1 MSADKHIDR
10 ICIIITVIAVLIT
23 VLFMSGEKIG
33 IQKIV
38 DEDAEKYS
46 ALDNF
51 TVNDQNGEWNTEG
64 ASVITLQ
71 GDTAAISGNG
81 AYFYNGSVVIT
92 NAGKYVVSGTLTDG
106 YISVDAYQSS
116 KVWILLDG
124 MDITSSDNA
133 AIRVEEADKVFLT
146 LAEGS
151 QNYLTGGSEL
161 NETAMADGTGGVIF
175 AHDDLTINGS
185 GSLTIVSGYKHGIDA
200 NDDLVITGG
209 IISITAPADG
219 IHANDSLRV
228 MNADITINA
237 DDDGMAV
244 TKEGGYLHIR
254 SGKINITS
262 GDDAIHTAGDIT
274 IDGGTITISAKDD
287 AIHSD
292 TEVVINNGEMLISEC
307 YEGIEAVRIEIND
320 GTVTIYPSDDGINAN
335 GGSDSFGMGPGF
347 RPGGRDQSAAATA
360 EPAPTAD
367 AEPEAEDDPG
377 WVHINGGVI
386 TIINNDARDADGI
399 DSNGDLV
406 ITGGTIRVS
415 LPGGGGNNAIDFGSE
430 SGGKALISGGDL
442 AAAGGASMAENF
454 DESSE
459 QPVIMYNLTENV
471 DGGTTILVLDAAG
484 NEIINYAPPQSFN
497 SVFLSSPE
505 LKIGKTYTIVI
516 GESEEELTIEQDAVT
531 LGNAGMGSF
540 GGGSGR
546 GGGRWQNRGVPTPNT
561 DGSAGDPTPG
571 QWSDMGF
578 GSGGKMPHNGEMPD
592 FDGTEMPWSETGGS
606 GMRPQDGG
614 FFDGN
619 TPPPFD
625 MSDGEGRMGPGG
637 MGSRTDVD
645 QQESEEEAMASTGK
659 SLSEFGPEILI
670 LLSASILVLFA
681 ALGFA
686 VLYKH

>member
-1 MSADKHIDR
+1 MSTHKRIDL
-10 ICIIITVIAVLIT
+10 ICVVVIACALILT
-23 VLFMSGEKIG
+23 ILFMNGEKLG
-33 IQKIV
+33 IVPIV
-38 DEDAEKYS
+38 DEDSPYTEKTEH
-46 ALDNF
+46 F
-51 TVNDQNGEWNTEG
+51 TSNDLNGSWSTEN
-64 ASVITLQ
+64 ATKIILE
-71 GDTAAISGNG
+71 GDTATVSGKG
-81 AYFYNGSVVIT
+81 AYALDGNVVI
-92 NAGKYVVSGTLTDG
+92 AGAGYYVLEGELSDG
-106 YISVDAYQSS
+106 SIIVDAYNTS

-124 MDITSSDNA
+124 VDITSSDNA

-151 QNYLTGGSEL
+151 QNHLTGGSEL
-161 NETAMADGTGGVIF
+161 SETAMADGTGGVIF

-274 IDGGTITISAKDD
+274 IDGGTFTISAKDD

-335 GGSDSFGMGPGF
+335 GGSESFGMGPGF
-347 RPGGRDQSAAATA
+347 RPGGRDQSAETTA
-360 EPAPTAD
+360 EPSPTVD
-367 AEPEAEDDPG
+367 TESEAEDDPG

-406 ITGGTIRVS
+406 ITGGMIRVS
-415 LPGGGGNNAIDFGSE
+415 LPGGGSNNAIDFGSE

-442 AAAGGASMAENF
+442 VAAGGAAMAENF
-454 DESSE
+454 DESSG

-505 LKIGKTYTIVI
+505 LKIGETYTIVI
-516 GESEEELTIEQDAVT
+516 GETEEELTIEQDAVT

-659 SLSEFGPEILI
+659 SLS
-670 LLSASILVLFA
+670 
-681 ALGFA
+681 
-686 VLYKH
+686 